1 MSRSPIVDNRYRLT
15 PADLNGRP
23 RQVVVK
29 AVTMEGVETMTPVLH
44 FEGVARPLT
53 LGLAQRTDMAL
64 IARSTLTTDWV
75 GVSLV
80 LRPVKAEGQDVIALQ
95 SIDASRAPSY
105 SAWKPRRDAPTRS
118 VRGAFLLALMVIVAF
133 VGVYLVEN
141 TDLLNSFIN
150 NITALF
156 AG

>member
-15 PADLNGRP
+15 SADLNGRP

-29 AVTMEGVETMTPVLH
+29 AVTMEGVEIMTPVLH
-44 FEGVARPLT
+44 FEGVARPLA

-80 LRPVKAEGQDVIALQ
+80 LLPSKADGQEIISLQ
-95 SIDASRAPSY
+95 SIDARRATPY
-105 SAWKPRRDAPTRS
+105 SAWKPRQDKPTRS
-118 VRGAFLLALMVIVAF
+118 LRGALVLVLLVVIAFL
-133 VGVYLVEN
+133 GVYVVES
-141 TDLLNSFIN
+141 TELLNRILELLS
-150 NITALF
+150 
-156 AG
+156 G